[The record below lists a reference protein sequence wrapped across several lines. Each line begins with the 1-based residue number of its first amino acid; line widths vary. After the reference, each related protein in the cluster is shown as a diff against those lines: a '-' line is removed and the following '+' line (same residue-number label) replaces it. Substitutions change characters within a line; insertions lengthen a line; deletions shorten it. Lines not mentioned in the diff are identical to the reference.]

1 MTTTPAGSAEADP
14 TIAAAHET
22 VCLRFPLTPTDGWPA
37 QASEDVAGVLVAP
50 RRVRLVD
57 IPLLVDGF
65 SLGDVLTVAPTDN
78 GDPDEP
84 APLAP
89 AQAPDLRRGRHSTIR
104 VVAAERAE
112 LDAPRRLA
120 EQLGCTSRT
129 QAASPVLAIDVP
141 ESVPVEDVL
150 VLLDSHCTATLT
162 YVIACLQHRI
172 TPTSPG
178 DLEGQTTSPLDP
190 PVRGRVIRPDDEDW
204 DTARTAWNLAVDQRP
219 ALVVEVADA
228 FDVQAVV
235 RWAGENGLRVAP
247 QGTGHQAAPLG
258 DLGDAVL
265 LRTGRLSSVEVDLD
279 TRTVR
284 VGSGALWADVAEA
297 LAPHGLAA
305 LAGSSPDVG
314 VAGYCLGGGYSWLGR
329 SRGLAVS
336 SVTAVE
342 LVTGDGAFH
351 RVDADNEPE
360 LFWAVRGAGANVGV
374 VCALELEVYP
384 IPDVYAG
391 ALLFP
396 LSRASEI
403 LAAYEEWTRDLDE
416 AATTCIRLLRVPPL
430 PNVPEPLRGNA
441 FVMIDG
447 AIDADDQTAESLL
460 SPLRGLGPVM
470 DSFAR
475 MPSSQ
480 LSMIHMDPP
489 QPVPAVGDGLS
500 LVDLTPGTIDVLIA
514 HAGAGARTSLLTV
527 DLRHLGGALGRPDPR
542 GGLVDQLPGRFL
554 LYAVGIAPTPEAAAV
569 VDADVQ
575 SLLAALEP
583 WCSPL
588 DYLNF
593 REVSVAPGRL
603 YPEERLY
610 RARALCDS
618 VESSGRLVAN
628 HPLS

>member
-14 TIAAAHET
+14 TIPAAGRT
-22 VCLRFPLTPTDGWPA
+22 VCLRLPLTQIDGWPA
-37 QASEDVAGVLVAP
+37 QPFEDVSAVLVAP
-50 RRVRLVD
+50 GRAQLVD

-65 SLGDVLTVAPTDN
+65 SLGDTLSVAPSDN
-78 GDPDEP
+78 ADADAVVPVV
-84 APLAP
+84 P
-89 AQAPDLRRGRHSTIR
+89 AQALDLRRGRHSTIR
-104 VVAAERAE
+104 VVAAQRGE
-112 LDAPRRLA
+112 LEAPRRHA
-120 EQLGCTSRT
+120 ENLGCTTRSH
-129 QAASPVLAIDVP
+129 AATPVLAIDVP
-141 ESVPVEDVL
+141 ESVAVEDLL

-162 YVIACLQHRI
+162 YVVACLQHRI
-172 TPTSPG
+172 TPTSPD
-178 DLEGQTTSPLDP
+178 DLEGHAASPLDLQ
-190 PVRGRVIRPDDEDW
+190 VRGRVIRPGDEDW
-204 DTARTAWNLAVDQRP
+204 DSARTAWNLAVDQQP

-235 RWAGENGLRVAP
+235 RWAGEQGLRVAP

-258 DLGDAVL
+258 DLSDAIL
-265 LRTGRLSSVEVDLD
+265 LRTGRLSSVDVDPD
-279 TRTVR
+279 PRTVR
-284 VGSGALWADVAEA
+284 VGSGALWADVAQA
-297 LAPHGLAA
+297 LAPYGLAA

-329 SRGLAVS
+329 SRGLAAS

-351 RVDADNEPE
+351 RVDADHEPE

-384 IPDVYAG
+384 VADVYAG

-430 PNVPEPLRGNA
+430 PDIPEPLRGNA

-447 AIDADDQTAESLL
+447 AIDAEDHAAESLL

-500 LVDLTPGTIDVLIA
+500 LVDLTPEAIEVLTA
-514 HAGAGARTSLLTV
+514 HAGDGVETALLTV

-542 GGLVDQLPGRFL
+542 GGLVDHLPGRFL
-554 LYAVGIAPTPEAAAV
+554 LYAVGIAPTPEAAAA

-575 SLLAALEP
+575 ALVSELEP

-603 YPEERLY
+603 YPDERLS